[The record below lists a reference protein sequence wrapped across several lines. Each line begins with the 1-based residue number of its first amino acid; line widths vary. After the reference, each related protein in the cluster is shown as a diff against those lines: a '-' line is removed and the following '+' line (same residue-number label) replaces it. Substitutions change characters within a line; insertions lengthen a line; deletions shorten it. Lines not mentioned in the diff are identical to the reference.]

1 MSRRPVCNDNKAAMR
16 GKGNTMNITLNLAS
30 PTNAAIK
37 IDVNKVLANDVIF
50 DGEFNPHN
58 VRLWVIS
65 NEFGHVAAVWARHKA
80 DALDTAVDADL
91 MNSFAIDEADADED
105 TTRLGN
111 ASEPFDLAYCGIR
124 HLPQSEMS
132 VGLLMAFAEARG
144 AAVDTLDDV
153 ACAALARS
161 KE

>member
-1 MSRRPVCNDNKAAMR
+1 MR

-37 IDVNKVLANDVIF
+37 IDVNRVLANNVIF
-50 DGEFNPHN
+50 DGEFNPHS

-65 NEFGHVAAVWARHKA
+65 SDFGYTAAVWASCEQ
-80 DALDTAVDADL
+80 DALDEAVNADL
-91 MNSFAIDEADADED
+91 MGAFAIDEADADEE
-105 TTRLGN
+105 TARLGN

-132 VGLLMAFAEARG
+132 IGLLMAFAEARG

-153 ACAALARS
+153 ACAALAQS